1 MRNTGLKRSI
11 LPLALAASVMLL
23 SCRTSGSDKAPE
35 DDSSPAAVYGSLAV
49 YGLDIKLSGATL
61 KHYSDQ
67 RQATIE
73 EFEYTHS
80 YDKAGE
86 KVTNTLTG
94 RRAGRDMVNYGY
106 HTLTLY
112 EPGIGYDDL
121 SQNISGSGAVVTF
134 HIFGEPGVTVPT
146 GKLVSSKDPVP
157 GTFKAYYS
165 SSYDASD
172 PDLTRIASAKSAT
185 LDLTIISGGKVKVAF
200 TLEMVSGTIVS
211 GTYEGTCKELDGPN
225 VAFSQ
230 GEGIIIRGYT
240 PKYLLQI
247 EKDGVIA
254 QQAEQPSG
262 AVLQSLLNTGKGES
276 VTGAQAVEA
285 PELVDVMLL
294 KNKETGDFTF
304 VSPVKNPLA
313 DQQYVWG
320 KGWFPIYRYF
330 PNTTY
335 FQEAPSD
342 FTDQSYRD
350 LDTKG
355 FNFEVRKDESLR
367 ISPDYRGYILFSTTQ
382 GMKGVVKVV
391 DYAKPEVIR
400 KLYYGTTY
408 QLYHVTDGFVID
420 YKVEAVPVIPLIG

>member
-67 RQATIE
+67 SQTTIE

-80 YDKAGE
+80 YDNAGE

-121 SQNISGSGAVVTF
+121 TQNISGAGAVVTF
-134 HIFGEPGVTVPT
+134 HIFSEPGAAMPT
-146 GKLVSSKDPVP
+146 GKLVSSKDPLP

-165 SSYDASD
+165 SSYNASD
-172 PDLTRIASAKSAT
+172 PNLTRIASAKSAT
-185 LDLTIISGGKVKVAF
+185 LDLSIISGDKVKAAF
-200 TLEMVSGTIVS
+200 TLEMASGTKVS
-211 GTYEGTCKELDGPN
+211 GTYEGTYKELDDRN

-230 GEGIIIRGYT
+230 GEGIIMRGYT

-276 VTGAQAVEA
+276 VTGAQAAEA
-285 PELVDVMLL
+285 PELIDVVLL
-294 KNKETGDFTF
+294 KNNETGDFTF
-304 VSPVKNPLA
+304 ISPVKSPLA
-313 DQQYVWG
+313 DQRYDWG
-320 KGWFPIYRYF
+320 KGWLPMYRYF

-335 FQEAPSD
+335 FQKAPSD
-342 FTDQSYRD
+342 FTDQTYKE
-350 LDTKG
+350 LDTKEFG
-355 FNFEVRKDESLR
+355 FEVKKDESLPL
-367 ISPDYRGYILFSTTQ
+367 SPDYRGYILFSTTQ
-382 GMKGVVKVV
+382 GMKGVIKIV

-400 KLYYGTTY
+400 QLHTGTTY